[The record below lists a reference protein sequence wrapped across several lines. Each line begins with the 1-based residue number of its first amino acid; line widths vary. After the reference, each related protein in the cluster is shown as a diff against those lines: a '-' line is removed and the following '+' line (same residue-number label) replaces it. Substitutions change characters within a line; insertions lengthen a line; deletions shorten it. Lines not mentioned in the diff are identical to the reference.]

1 MSYKVIVVSPDSE
14 LVNLLQAA
22 LTNPAV
28 GAEPTV
34 VSDYPTPEQV
44 RRFVENG
51 KDPITA
57 FIVGLNDRERALDL
71 IRDLRASHPQILA
84 VAASTASSADAILAA
99 MRAGASEFLV
109 PPIDLKHL
117 EQCFRAQRKSAT
129 GEIYGKLLCF
139 IPAQGGNGA
148 SMVAMH
154 VADAIS
160 RSLKEKTLIVDFDF
174 HSGTLAFRLR
184 LKPEFTFADAIA
196 RLEDID
202 ELWERLTANWNGID
216 ILSSPPRGSN
226 LPLNAF
232 QQTHTIFR
240 SAVRHYPYVIAD
252 LPTALY
258 SSCHEI
264 VGMADAVY
272 VVSTPEV
279 VSLHLA
285 RRRVSELLDLG
296 VKHESIHL
304 VLNRVG
310 SKKTLN
316 VGDVAEVVGIP
327 VFASLS
333 NDYAGVSDAALKGG
347 LVPKESNLGRE
358 IRKLAQ
364 QIVGTPPAEGAKPPA
379 KKRGFLPF

>member
-1 MSYKVIVVSPDSE
+1 VAD
-14 LVNLLQAA
+14 QA
-22 LTNPAV
+22 
-28 GAEPTV
+28 
-34 VSDYPTPEQV
+34 
-44 RRFVENG
+44 
-51 KDPITA
+51 
-57 FIVGLNDRERALDL
+57 RALDL
-71 IRDLRASHPQILA
+71 IRELRVSHPGILA
-84 VAASTASSADAILAA
+84 VAASTSSSADAILAA

-109 PPIDLKHL
+109 PPVDRKHL
-117 EQCFRAQRKSAT
+117 EQCFRNQRKSAARDT
-129 GEIYGKLLCF
+129 NGKLLCF

-148 SMVAMH
+148 STVAMH

-160 RSLKEKTLIVDFDF
+160 RSLKEKILIIDFDF
-174 HSGTLAFRLR
+174 HSGTIAFRLR
-184 LKPEFTFADAIA
+184 LKPEFTFADAVA
-196 RLEDID
+196 RIEDID
-202 ELWERLTANWNGID
+202 ELWERLTTNWNGLD

-226 LPLNAF
+226 LPINAF

-240 SAVRHYPYVIAD
+240 SAIRSYEYVLAD

-264 VGMADAVY
+264 VSMADAVY

-296 VKHESIHL
+296 VRHESIHL

-347 LVPKESNLGRE
+347 LVPKDSTLGKE
-358 IRKLAQ
+358 VRKLAQ
-364 QIVGTPPAEGAKPPA
+364 QIMGTPEQKQDGA
-379 KKRGFLPF
+379 KKRKSFLPF

>member
-1 MSYKVIVVSPDSE
+1 MSYKVIVVSPDSD
-14 LVNLLQAA
+14 LVGILEDA
-22 LTNPAV
+22 LTDPSV
-28 GAEPTV
+28 GAELTV
-34 VSDYPTPEQV
+34 LRDYPSSEQLQKV
-44 RRFVENG
+44 VENG
-51 KDPITA
+51 KDPVTA
-57 FIVGLNDRERALDL
+57 IIVGLADQARALEL
-71 IRDLRASHPQILA
+71 IRELRISHPSILA
-84 VAASTASSADAILAA
+84 VAASTSSSADSILAA

-109 PPIDLKHL
+109 PPVDRKHL
-117 EQCFRAQRKSAT
+117 EQCFRNQRKSAT
-129 GEIYGKLLCF
+129 RDTNGKLLCF

-148 SMVAMH
+148 STVAMH

-160 RSLKEKTLIVDFDF
+160 RSLKEKILIIDFDF
-174 HSGTLAFRLR
+174 HSGTIAFRLR
-184 LKPEFTFADAIA
+184 LKAEFTFADAVA
-196 RLEDID
+196 RIEDID
-202 ELWERLTANWNGID
+202 ELWERLTTNWNGLD

-226 LPLNAF
+226 LPINAF

-240 SAVRHYPYVIAD
+240 SAIRSYEYVLAD

-264 VGMADAVY
+264 VSMADAVY

-296 VKHESIHL
+296 VRHESIHL

-347 LVPKESNLGRE
+347 LVPKDSTLGKE
-358 IRKLAQ
+358 VRKLAQ
-364 QIVGTPPAEGAKPPA
+364 QIMGTPEQKQDGA
-379 KKRGFLPF
+379 KKRKSFLPF